1 MKKIGLL
8 IWTVVSIFLFGLV
21 IDFESN
27 FINPNDALDL
37 PFGYWEVNDLPRI
50 FSDQDTKLSGVDIQ
64 ISFEASIIG
73 FEYISNGV
81 YQVFFSEVST
91 FSSLKDIKSLEEI
104 KFSHQGDL
112 YDKWDDIFVG
122 GARAL
127 IFGRDP
133 DSNQFLQ
140 YKCIIFSPDFDAK
153 DGELM
158 FYMRIPSQEE
168 NFADLVKQADL
179 RMNVVEPKLFES
191 TNLVDGG
198 LVVETFSPDS
208 TVFDD

>member
-1 MKKIGLL
+1 MKKVALS
-8 IWTVVSIFLFGLV
+8 IWTITSIFLVGLT
-21 IDFESN
+21 IDLELN

-37 PFGYWEVNDLPRI
+37 PFGYWELNDLPRI
-50 FSDQDTKLSGVDIQ
+50 FSDQNNKLSEVDIQ
-64 ISFEASIIG
+64 IFFDANIIG
-73 FEYISNGV
+73 IEYISNGV
-81 YQVFFSEVST
+81 YQVFFSEIST
-91 FSSLKDIKSLEEI
+91 FANLRDIKTFKET

-112 YDKWDDIFVG
+112 YDNWDDVFVG

-127 IFGRDP
+127 IFGREP
-133 DSNQFLQ
+133 DSNQFFQ

-168 NFADLVKQADL
+168 NFDELVKQADL
-179 RMNVVEPKLFES
+179 QMKVVEPKLFES
-191 TNLVDGG
+191 FNLVDGG

-208 TVFDD
+208 KVFDD